1 MASENPDQTIQAKD
15 LLAALRE
22 LLDSARDASGV
33 ADMLDRWPHAYE
45 ASAATDETAAA
56 LPVLDHL
63 PTLPLPQDAAA
74 AHTLALLCR
83 SGSRF

>member
-1 MASENPDQTIQAKD
+1 MTFENPDQTVQAKE

-22 LLDSARDASGV
+22 LLEGARDASGV
-33 ADMLDRWPHAYE
+33 ADMLDRWPHAYQ
-45 ASAATDETAAA
+45 ASAAADKTAAA

-74 AHTLALLCR
+74 AHTC
-83 SGSRF
+83 